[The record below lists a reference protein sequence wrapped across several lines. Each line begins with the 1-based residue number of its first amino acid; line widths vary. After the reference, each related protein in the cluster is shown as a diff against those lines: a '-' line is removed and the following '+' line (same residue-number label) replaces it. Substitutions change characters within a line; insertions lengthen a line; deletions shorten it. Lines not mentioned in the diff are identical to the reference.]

1 MHCSY
6 MLHFR
11 FSIKFNHVIVF
22 TNESLYS
29 LSNLMAFE
37 KDSFVVLMT
46 NNVVSNFE
54 AFET

>member
-11 FSIKFNHVIVF
+11 FSIKFNHVIAF

-46 NNVVSNFE
+46 NNVVFNFD

>member
-11 FSIKFNHVIVF
+11 FSIKFNHVIAF

-46 NNVVSNFE
+46 NNVVFNFE

>member
-11 FSIKFNHVIVF
+11 FSIKFNHVIAF

-46 NNVVSNFE
+46 NNVVSNFK

>member
-11 FSIKFNHVIVF
+11 FSIKFNHLIAF

-46 NNVVSNFE
+46 NNVVFNFE

>member
-11 FSIKFNHVIVF
+11 FSIKFNHVIAF

>member
-11 FSIKFNHVIVF
+11 FSIKFNHVIAF

-29 LSNLMAFE
+29 LLNLMAFE

-46 NNVVSNFE
+46 NNVVSNFK

>member
-11 FSIKFNHVIVF
+11 FSIKFNHAIAF